1 MKQTLIRAPAIS
13 RRRIIETAEDISRR
27 YFHAVGLDRIDLG
40 ISFDSVYEHL
50 IYPEYEID
58 LIEDEDLGYDS
69 ESGEKIFGR
78 YDPTANE
85 AFIDPCLRNDPR
97 RTFTL
102 WHEVGGHGIL
112 QGEHLRQQLA
122 KNGSVST
129 TATALTPQTEDIL
142 EKQANLFAGHAAAP
156 RWLVEGSIQKTFG
169 LSRWQP
175 YQFTGPGRYT
185 FALKSGT
192 LFHYCDTFSEVC
204 LRIAQYIRWRFGQL
218 SFEAL
223 SYQVA
228 QSRMVIDMTERPA
241 APSLLRTE
249 AKANKPVRVG
259 QSVRRVD
266 RSHPSMS
273 ASRDRLG
280 VLVPE
285 LATTAGYDCN

>member
-1 MKQTLIRAPAIS
+1 MKQTFIRPPTIT
-13 RRRIIETAEDISRR
+13 RRKIIEAAEGISRR
-27 YFHAVGLDRIDLG
+27 YFHVVGLDRIELG

-58 LIEDEDLGYDS
+58 LIEDEDLGYDPV
-69 ESGEKIFGR
+69 SGEKIFGR

-85 AFIDPCLRNDPR
+85 AFVDPCLRNDPR

-112 QGEHLRQQLA
+112 QGEWLRQQIA
-122 KNGSVST
+122 KNESVCT
-129 TATALTPQTEDIL
+129 TATAITPQTEDVF

-156 RWLVEGSIQKTFG
+156 RWLVEGCIQKTFG
-169 LSRWQP
+169 LPRWQP
-175 YQFTGPGRYT
+175 YRFIGPGRYT

-204 LRIAQYIRWRFGQL
+204 LRISQYIRWRFGRL

-228 QSRMVIDMTERPA
+228 QCGMVVDKTARSES
-241 APSLLRTE
+241 PSLHRTE
-249 AKANKPVRVG
+249 TRAGKPVGVG
-259 QSVRRVD
+259 PSLRRVD
-266 RSHPSMS
+266 RSHWQRSGLNKS
-273 ASRDRLG
+273 LLSQIF
-280 VLVPE
+280 
-285 LATTAGYDCN
+285 N